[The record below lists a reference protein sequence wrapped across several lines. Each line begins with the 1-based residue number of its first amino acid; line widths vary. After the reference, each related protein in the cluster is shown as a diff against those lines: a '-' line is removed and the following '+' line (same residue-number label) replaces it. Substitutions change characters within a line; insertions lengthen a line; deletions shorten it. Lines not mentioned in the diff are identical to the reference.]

1 MAQNMVEKTIKDFI
15 HDNEEFMIEFRREMH
30 RFPELS
36 FEEVETTKKVA
47 EKLEEWGIS
56 FRLTEPTGII
66 AEIKGDKPGRTVAL
80 RADMDA
86 LSVQELSDELEY
98 RSLTEGKMH
107 AGGHDS
113 HTAMLLAAAKALN
126 TVKEDISGTVRLL
139 FQPAEEIAA
148 GAKKMI
154 EQGAIEGV
162 DNVFG
167 IHIWSL
173 GPVGKVSCTPGPS
186 FAAADIFNIH
196 FQGKGGHAATP
207 HLTIDTAVIA
217 GQYIADV
224 QSIVSRKIDPM
235 KSAVVTIGKVQ
246 IGQRF
251 NVIAEDAFLEG
262 TVRTFD
268 NEVRQ
273 TVEDNM
279 RKYAEALAEA
289 NGATVTFEYIRM
301 TEPVNNEERTAA
313 LVQKVARDSFGE
325 ENVYNEPPTMGGE
338 DFGYFMK
345 ECKGAFAL
353 VGAANEE
360 KGALWPHHHGRFNI
374 DEDAMVVGA
383 ELYAQYALAYLNQ
396 DEF

>member
-1 MAQNMVEKTIKDFI
+1 MAQNTIETNIKNFI
-15 HDNEEFMIEFRREMH
+15 RDNEEFMIAFRREMH

-47 EKLEEWGIS
+47 EKLEAWGIP
-56 FRLTEPTGII
+56 FRLAEPTGVI
-66 AEIKGDKPGRTVAL
+66 AEIKGGKPGKTVAL

-86 LSVQELSDELEY
+86 LSVQELSDSLEY
-98 RSLTEGKMH
+98 RSSFEGKMH
-107 AGGHDS
+107 ACGHDS

-126 TVKEDISGTVRLL
+126 AVKEEIPGTVRLL
-139 FQPAEEIAA
+139 FQPAEEIAE
-148 GAKKMI
+148 GAKKMM
-154 EQGAIEGV
+154 EQGAVEGV

-167 IHIWSL
+167 IHIWSQ
-173 GPVGKVSCTPGPS
+173 GPAGKVSCTPGPS
-186 FAAADIFNIH
+186 FAAADIFKIH
-196 FQGKGGHAATP
+196 FKGKGGHAATP
-207 HLTIDTAVIA
+207 HLTIDAAVIA

-224 QSIVSRKIDPM
+224 QSVVSRKIDPL
-235 KSAVVTIGKVQ
+235 KSAVVTIGKAE

-251 NVIAEDAFLEG
+251 NVIAEDAYLEG

-273 TVEDNM
+273 TVEDCM

-289 NGATVTFEYIRM
+289 NSATVKFEYIRM
-301 TEPVNNEERTAA
+301 TEPVNNEERTAE
-313 LVQKVARDSFGE
+313 LVQKVARESFGE
-325 ENVYNEPPTMGGE
+325 DHVYNEPPTMGGE
-338 DFGYFMK
+338 DFGYFMAA
-345 ECKGAFAL
+345 CTGAFAL
-353 VGAANEE
+353 VGAGNEE
-360 KGALWPHHHGRFNI
+360 KDTLWPHHHGRFNI